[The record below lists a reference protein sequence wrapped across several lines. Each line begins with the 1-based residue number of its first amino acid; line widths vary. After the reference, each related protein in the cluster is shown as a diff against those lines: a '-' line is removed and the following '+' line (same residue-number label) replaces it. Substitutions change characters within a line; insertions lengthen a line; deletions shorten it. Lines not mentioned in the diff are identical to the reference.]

1 MKRVSHIV
9 AQLAATVV
17 VIQFSGTTSVRGD
30 DQVPPATVVPVAIA
44 SSDHEQNSAVKEGTV
59 MEATLPPPKSTSTK
73 IATPTVSL
81 QNQTTQSKTVS
92 DATRPRLGINVNAQR
107 ALINRVYP
115 DSGAA
120 VAGVK
125 AGGLIIA
132 VDNQPVNSTNDLNR
146 IIASRT
152 SSDTVKLTVQYDGA
166 STTQGSS
173 TRTPWIKTFDVS
185 LAQPKVIFLE
195 LPAPVKDK

>member
-17 VIQFSGTTSVRGD
+17 FFQFAGTTSLRGD
-30 DQVPPATVVPVAIA
+30 DQVPPATAVPVAIA
-44 SSDHEQNSAVKEGTV
+44 SSEHQQDSAAKDATV
-59 MEATLPPPKSTSTK
+59 MEGTLPPPKSTSTK
-73 IATPTVSL
+73 IATPTVSP
-81 QNQTTQSKTVS
+81 QNQATQAKTTS
-92 DATRPRLGINVNAQR
+92 DATRPRLGVNVNAQR
-107 ALINRVYP
+107 AIINRVYP

-125 AGGLIIA
+125 AGGLIVA
-132 VDNQPVNSTNDLNR
+132 VDNQPVNSTNELKR

-152 SSDTVKLTVQYDGA
+152 SSDTVKLKVQYEGA
-166 STTQGSS
+166 STTVGSS